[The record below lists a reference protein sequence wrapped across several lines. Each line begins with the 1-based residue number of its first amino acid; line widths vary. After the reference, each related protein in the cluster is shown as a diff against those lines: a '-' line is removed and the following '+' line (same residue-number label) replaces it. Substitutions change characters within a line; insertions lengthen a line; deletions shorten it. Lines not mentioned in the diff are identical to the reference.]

1 MNNNVMNKNKLINK
15 KLTCIKTGF
24 KAKII
29 NYYELNNVSYVKI
42 NIMMKFENRD
52 FQILKTCCV
61 DEIEDQFNY
70 F

>member
-1 MNNNVMNKNKLINK
+1 MNKNKLINK

-42 NIMMKFENRD
+42 NIMMKFENSD
-52 FQILKTCCV
+52 FQVLKTCSLTKLKS
-61 DEIEDQFNY
+61 QFNY
-70 F
+70 S

>member
-1 MNNNVMNKNKLINK
+1 MTYNVMNKNKLINK
-15 KLTCIKTGF
+15 ELTCIKTGF

-42 NIMMKFENRD
+42 NIMMKLESRD
-52 FQILKTCCV
+52 FPVVKTCGV